1 MWKYLSHH
9 AIYQLFITKVIY
21 IAGSRRLHSK
31 LNYRLESIHINLDLY
46 NKYIEKKQENLI
58 GLENNTRKRLI
69 VN

>member
-9 AIYQLFITKVIY
+9 AIYQ
-21 IAGSRRLHSK
+21 
-31 LNYRLESIHINLDLY
+31 LESIHINLDLY